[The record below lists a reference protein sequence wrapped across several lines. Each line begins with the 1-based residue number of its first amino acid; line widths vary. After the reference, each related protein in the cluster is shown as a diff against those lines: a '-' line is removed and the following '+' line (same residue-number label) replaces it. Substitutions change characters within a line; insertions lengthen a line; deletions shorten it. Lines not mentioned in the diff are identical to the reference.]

1 MKLKAKSFFSLFL
14 IFFFG
19 VVIVGALGYNPKAR
33 LIPLV
38 IALPCLAMAIAQF
51 ILDLGKGRKRGI
63 SGEEELFR
71 EVMEKV
77 THQEIVINEEK
88 KEKKSSREAREL
100 FNSIFWILGFSAL
113 IFLFGFLI
121 AIPVFTILF
130 MRYKRESWWLSFSIA
145 GGLWLSVYL
154 SFVVAAKQ
162 TLYEGF
168 IINFLMEMIQS

>member
-14 IFFFG
+14 ILFFG

-77 THQEIVINEEK
+77 AHQEIVIDEEEK
-88 KEKKSSREAREL
+88 KEKKSSIEAKKL

-113 IFLFGFLI
+113 TFLFGFLI
-121 AIPVFTILF
+121 TIPLFTILF
-130 MRYKRESWWLSFSIA
+130 MRYKKESWRLSLSCA
-145 GGLWLSVYL
+145 AGLWLSVYL
-154 SFVVAAKQ
+154 SFVIAAKV

-168 IINFLMEMIQS
+168 IFRLFSGE